1 MDEKRIIL
9 EEIRRIN
16 YILNYKLNETSV
28 ENKRHIN
35 ERYGDGVSAF
45 RDFFSTREGAAILRT
60 ELEAAIQSGM
70 ELRTIGGVGKAEKL
84 VKASDVIKAIKE
96 ERIAEQSLLDLKGYI
111 FQNSKNPSVIDA
123 VAYDIVHSKEWERSF
138 AHLSPKEII
147 ARLGKTGL
155 KVKPGS
161 EQARSILNAHDAK
174 LLKDAKDLK
183 DAKELKTAEDLKN
196 AENLKNGKDFKDVE
210 GPGGR
215 EGYKERGPMSEK
227 QIENAN
233 KDFIRQNPKIVE
245 DVRNGKNSKSVWR
258 ALKKSGLLIWR
269 GGKWILSNGLWIILF
284 GGLAYGL
291 WQYFKNET
299 GAEREDENE
308 GSSDYEPKPEPKI
321 TDSEGNVYD
330 PCTGIYK
337 IGCIT
342 KDGEGGVDYISKAQD
357 CLGLSPTGMFNKQ
370 LENALVNKIHKRTF
384 TKGDI
389 KYICMAGGTLAQL

>member
-16 YILNYKLNETSV
+16 YISNYKLNETSV

-35 ERYGDGVSAF
+35 ERYGDGISAL
-45 RDFFSTREGAAILRT
+45 RDLAATREGAALLRT
-60 ELEAAIQSGM
+60 EFEAALQSGM
-70 ELRTIGGVGKAEKL
+70 ELRTIGGAGGSFTKL
-84 VKASDVIKAIKE
+84 TKASEILKAVKE
-96 ERIAEQSLLDLKGYI
+96 ERIAEQSFIDLKGYM
-111 FQNSKNPSVIDA
+111 FKNSKSIDIIDA
-123 VAYDIVHSKEWERSF
+123 VAHDIVYSKEWGSSF
-138 AHLSPKEII
+138 AHLDPKEII
-147 ARLGKTGL
+147 KKLGKTGL

-161 EQARSILNAHDAK
+161 EQARAILNAHDAK
-174 LLKDAKDLK
+174 ILKDQAALRDAEALRDGEALK
-183 DAKELKTAEDLKN
+183 DTEGYRGRN
-196 AENLKNGKDFKDVE
+196 SE

-215 EGYKERGPMSEK
+215 EGYKERGPMSEREIDDA
-227 QIENAN
+227 IEGYL
-233 KDFIRQNPKIVE
+233 KRNPKILEEVKT
-245 DVRNGKNSKSVWR
+245 DPKSAWEM
-258 ALKKSGLLIWR
+258 LKKSGQLIWT
-269 GGKWILSNGLWIILF
+269 GTKWVLGNALWIILF
-284 GGLAYGL
+284 GGLGYGL

-299 GAEREDENE
+299 GAEKENE

-321 TDSEGNVYD
+321 TDSEGNVYN

-384 TKGDI
+384 TKEDI

>member
-16 YILNYKLNETSV
+16 YISNYKLNETSV

-35 ERYGDGVSAF
+35 ERYGDGISAL
-45 RDFFSTREGAAILRT
+45 RDLAATREGAALLRT
-60 ELEAAIQSGM
+60 EFEAALQSGM
-70 ELRTIGGVGKAEKL
+70 ELRTIGGAGGSFTKL
-84 VKASDVIKAIKE
+84 TKASEILKAIKE
-96 ERIAEQSLLDLKGYI
+96 ERIAEQSFIDLKGYM
-111 FQNSKNPSVIDA
+111 FKNSKSIDVIDA
-123 VAYDIVHSKEWERSF
+123 VAHDIVYSKEWEKSF
-138 AHLSPKEII
+138 AHLDPKEII
-147 ARLGKTGL
+147 KKLGRTGL

-174 LLKDAKDLK
+174 ILKDEAALRDAEALRDGEALK
-183 DAKELKTAEDLKN
+183 DGEGYRGRN
-196 AENLKNGKDFKDVE
+196 NE

-215 EGYKERGPMSEK
+215 EGYKERGPMSEREIDDA
-227 QIENAN
+227 IEGYL
-233 KDFIRQNPKIVE
+233 KRNPKILEEVKT
-245 DVRNGKNSKSVWR
+245 DPKSAWEK
-258 ALKKSGLLIWR
+258 LKKSGQLIWT
-269 GGKWILSNGLWIILF
+269 GTKWVLGNALWIILF
-284 GGLAYGL
+284 GGLGYGL
-291 WQYFKNET
+291 WQYFKNQT
-299 GAEREDENE
+299 GAEKENE

-321 TDSEGNVYD
+321 TDSEGNVYN

-384 TKGDI
+384 TKEDI

>member
-16 YILNYKLNETSV
+16 YISNYKLNETSV

-35 ERYGDGVSAF
+35 ERYGDGISAL
-45 RDFFSTREGAAILRT
+45 RDLAATREGAALLRT
-60 ELEAAIQSGM
+60 EFEAALQSGM
-70 ELRTIGGVGKAEKL
+70 ELRTIGGAGGSFTKL
-84 VKASDVIKAIKE
+84 TKASEILKAVKE
-96 ERIAEQSLLDLKGYI
+96 ERIAEQSFIDLKGYM
-111 FQNSKNPSVIDA
+111 FKNSKSIDIIDA
-123 VAYDIVHSKEWERSF
+123 VAHDIVYSKEWGSSF
-138 AHLSPKEII
+138 AHLDPKEII
-147 ARLGKTGL
+147 KKLGKTGL

-161 EQARSILNAHDAK
+161 EQARAILNAHDAK
-174 LLKDAKDLK
+174 ILKDQAALRDAEALRDGEALK
-183 DAKELKTAEDLKN
+183 DTEGYRGRN
-196 AENLKNGKDFKDVE
+196 SE

-215 EGYKERGPMSEK
+215 EGYKERGPMSEREIDDA
-227 QIENAN
+227 IEGYL
-233 KDFIRQNPKIVE
+233 KRNPKILEEVKT
-245 DVRNGKNSKSVWR
+245 DPKSAWEM
-258 ALKKSGLLIWR
+258 LKKSGQLIWT
-269 GGKWILSNGLWIILF
+269 GTKWVLGNALWIILF
-284 GGLAYGL
+284 GGLGYGL
-291 WQYFKNET
+291 WQYFKNQT
-299 GAEREDENE
+299 GAEKENE

-321 TDSEGNVYD
+321 TDSEGNVYN

-384 TKGDI
+384 TKEDI

>member
-35 ERYGDGVSAF
+35 ERYGDGIGAL
-45 RDFFSTREGAAILRT
+45 RDLASTREGVALLRT
-60 ELEAAIQSGM
+60 EFEAAIQSGM

-84 VKASDVIKAIKE
+84 LKASDVIKAIKE
-96 ERIAEQSLLDLKGYI
+96 KRIAEQSLLDLKGYI
-111 FQNSKNPSVIDA
+111 FQNSKNTSVIDA

-183 DAKELKTAEDLKN
+183 DAKELKTVEDLKN
-196 AENLKNGKDFKDVE
+196 GKEFKDSKDLKDVE

-215 EGYKERGPMSEK
+215 EGYRERGPMSEK

-233 KDFIRQNPKIVE
+233 KDFIRQNPKILEEVKT
-245 DVRNGKNSKSVWR
+245 DPKSAWEK
-258 ALKKSGLLIWR
+258 LKKSGLLIWT
-269 GGKWILSNGLWIILF
+269 GTKWVLGNALWIILF
-284 GGLAYGL
+284 GGLGYGL

-299 GAEREDENE
+299 GAEKENE

-321 TDSEGNVYD
+321 TDSEGNVYN

-384 TKGDI
+384 TKEDI

>member
-70 ELRTIGGVGKAEKL
+70 ELRTIAGVGKAEKL

-111 FQNSKNPSVIDA
+111 FQNSKNPSVIEA

-196 AENLKNGKDFKDVE
+196 AENLKNGKDLKDVE

-215 EGYKERGPMSEK
+215 EGYRERGPMSEK

-258 ALKKSGLLIWR
+258 GLKKSGLLIWK

-299 GAEREDENE
+299 GAEREGENE
-308 GSSDYEPKPEPKI
+308 GSSDYEPKPESKI

>member
-35 ERYGDGVSAF
+35 ERYGDGIGAL
-45 RDFFSTREGAAILRT
+45 RDLASTREGVALLRT
-60 ELEAAIQSGM
+60 EFEAAIQSGM
-70 ELRTIGGVGKAEKL
+70 ELRTIAGVGKAEKL

-111 FQNSKNPSVIDA
+111 FQNSKNTSVIEA

-258 ALKKSGLLIWR
+258 GLKKSGLLIWK

-299 GAEREDENE
+299 GAEREDE
-308 GSSDYEPKPEPKI
+308 GSSDYEPTPEPKI

>member
-1 MDEKRIIL
+1 LASLSIAGSSIGFGGT
-9 EEIRRIN
+9 EIRTTGQ
-16 YILNYKLNETSV
+16 LN
-28 ENKRHIN
+28 
-35 ERYGDGVSAF
+35 
-45 RDFFSTREGAAILRT
+45 LRT
-60 ELEAAIQSGM
+60 
-70 ELRTIGGVGKAEKL
+70 
-84 VKASDVIKAIKE
+84 
-96 ERIAEQSLLDLKGYI
+96 
-111 FQNSKNPSVIDA
+111 
-123 VAYDIVHSKEWERSF
+123 
-138 AHLSPKEII
+138 
-147 ARLGKTGL
+147 
-155 KVKPGS
+155 
-161 EQARSILNAHDAK
+161 SIYTTPN
-174 LLKDAKDLK
+174 
-183 DAKELKTAEDLKN
+183 
-196 AENLKNGKDFKDVE
+196 VE

-245 DVRNGKNSKSVWR
+245 DVRNGKNSESVWR

-291 WQYFKNET
+291 WQYFKDET
-299 GAEREDENE
+299 GAEKENE

-384 TKGDI
+384 TKEDI

>member
-1 MDEKRIIL
+1 MVEKRIIL

-16 YILNYKLNETSV
+16 YISNYKLNETSV

-35 ERYGDGVSAF
+35 ERYGDGISAL
-45 RDFFSTREGAAILRT
+45 RDLAATREGAALLRT
-60 ELEAAIQSGM
+60 EFEAALQSGM
-70 ELRTIGGVGKAEKL
+70 ELRTIGGAGGSFTKL
-84 VKASDVIKAIKE
+84 TKASEILKAVKE
-96 ERIAEQSLLDLKGYI
+96 ERIAEQSFIDLKGYM
-111 FQNSKNPSVIDA
+111 FKNSKSIDIIDA
-123 VAYDIVHSKEWERSF
+123 VAHDIVYSKEWGSSF
-138 AHLSPKEII
+138 AHLDPKEII
-147 ARLGKTGL
+147 KKLGKTGL

-161 EQARSILNAHDAK
+161 EQARAILNAHDAK
-174 LLKDAKDLK
+174 ILKDQAALRDAEALRDGEALK
-183 DAKELKTAEDLKN
+183 DTEGYRGRN
-196 AENLKNGKDFKDVE
+196 SE

-215 EGYKERGPMSEK
+215 EGYKERGPMSEREIDDA
-227 QIENAN
+227 IEGYL
-233 KDFIRQNPKIVE
+233 KRNPKILEEVKT
-245 DVRNGKNSKSVWR
+245 DPKSAWEM
-258 ALKKSGLLIWR
+258 LKKSGQLIWT
-269 GGKWILSNGLWIILF
+269 GTKWVLGNALWIILF
-284 GGLAYGL
+284 GGLGYGL

-299 GAEREDENE
+299 GAEKENE

-321 TDSEGNVYD
+321 TDSEGNVYN

-384 TKGDI
+384 TKEDI